1 VDTLKAEQSALKQL
15 AAALADLDQ
24 QGLAAKVEAAAA
36 ARDAAAAALEAA
48 EHGVEAANRELA
60 GEAPTIA
67 TALAHAPCGRK
78 ALAHAPCWCKALAHP
93 PCQRDAQ
100 TACGWG

>member
-60 GEAPTIA
+60 GERHVAC
-67 TALAHAPCGRK
+67 CGVQIS
-78 ALAHAPCWCKALAHP
+78 LSCWHDCWQFNT
-93 PCQRDAQ
+93 C
-100 TACGWG
+100 C